1 MLKLVQFFRA
11 NRWRTAMVGTLAT
24 ALLVAAGGW
33 AVAAFMPGHNAA
45 RLDMT
50 VAALHAATGATAR
63 ISQNRSQPGQQAA
76 TPQGGT
82 SQTAPQV
89 GGLPAAKT
97 LPAGMLAIGSPASLG
112 LSLHANPAS
121 PADHSA
127 TGGGTALFFHL
138 GFTAQSHRNGKVA
151 ATVSGNA
158 QFTFFPPTKGDVH
171 VQLNCLQIVG
181 ADAYMSGTLVKP
193 VFGLPAG
200 TEILFGVQDDDS
212 AAKPDL
218 MSDIFVS
225 PTTAIDCLTFHA
237 LPHYGV
243 QGNIEI
249 H

>member
-11 NRWRTAMVGTLAT
+11 NRWRTAMVGTLAA

-45 RLDMT
+45 RLDTT
-50 VAALHAATGATAR
+50 VAR
-63 ISQNRSQPGQQAA
+63 ISQNRSQPGQPAA
-76 TPQGGT
+76 TPQGGG

-89 GGLPAAKT
+89 GGVPAAKT

-158 QFTFFPPTKGDVH
+158 QFTFFPPTQGDVH

-181 ADAYMSGTLVKP
+181 TDAYMSGTLLNP
-193 VFGLPAG
+193 VFGLPEG

-225 PTTAIDCLTFHA
+225 PTTAIDCQAFHA
-237 LPHYGV
+237 VPHYKV